1 MPKLIGTRRPVGI
14 PGRLLW
20 VASIIV
26 MMGTLPKTA
35 GAQSSQRNDEPP
47 LTDRER
53 GLLERIQNL
62 EKQLAQLRDVQVRL
76 ATIEAKLGE
85 SSTRPGAQRST
96 ILTSQLPVDKWHPQ
110 IGDPTVADSIL
121 DRLVHNAYRIEL
133 SGDSI
138 RKKKGRGSSEDRPG
152 GGA

>member
-35 GAQSSQRNDEPP
+35 GAQSSQSNDEPP
-47 LTDRER
+47 FTDRER

-76 ATIEAKLGE
+76 AAIEAKLGE
-85 SSTRPGAQRST
+85 SSTRSGAQAST
-96 ILTSQLPVDKWHPQ
+96 GPPAATP
-110 IGDPTVADSIL
+110 DPTPPPAEPASRGKRITTGRPIFRYDS
-121 DRLVHNAYRIEL
+121 EQ
-133 SGDSI
+133 
-138 RKKKGRGSSEDRPG
+138 RG
-152 GGA
+152 

>member
-35 GAQSSQRNDEPP
+35 GAQSPQRNDEPP
-47 LTDRER
+47 FTDRER

-76 ATIEAKLGE
+76 AAIEAKLGG
-85 SSTRPGAQRST
+85 SSTRPPAATPDPTPPQQSPPAAASGSQPAVQSSAT
-96 ILTSQLPVDKWHPQ
+96 TPTNADDKTQLPEASDGNP
-110 IGDPTVADSIL
+110 SIFGEF
-121 DRLVHNAYRIEL
+121 NP
-133 SGDSI
+133 
-138 RKKKGRGSSEDRPG
+138 GR
-152 GGA
+152 